1 MMRTGGPATEGAV
14 KPVTASIRKYY
25 HRVVAIH
32 LKWLLRRSRQAMP
45 SLTSLATASPPHT
58 ISQAEIVGA
67 ARHVFAARGRDFDRL
82 VPAYDNAGIE
92 TRQFCAPLDWYLEP
106 HGWPERSA
114 LFVEHADALL
124 EHTARKCLD
133 GAGIGPEA
141 VDALVVVSSTGIAT
155 PSLDA
160 RLMERMAFRRDI
172 VRLPIFG
179 LGCAGGAL
187 GLGRADALAR
197 AMPGSRVL
205 LLVVELCSLTFRRQD
220 LCKSNIIASAL
231 FGDGAAAA
239 LIEHS
244 PDAAESGR
252 SPVKILASGEH
263 TWPDSLDVMGWNIE
277 EDGFGVLFSRDI
289 PNLVETCMRPVVDDF
304 LARQGLR
311 VGDLDGVVA
320 HPGGTKVIAAIASSL
335 ELDSGELE
343 VEADILRRFGNM
355 SSVTVLFV
363 LDEKRRRGDGGL
375 RLLFALGPGFTL
387 GMTLVES

>member
-1 MMRTGGPATEGAV
+1 
-14 KPVTASIRKYY
+14 
-25 HRVVAIH
+25 
-32 LKWLLRRSRQAMP
+32 MP
-45 SLTSLATASPPHT
+45 SLTNLTTASPPHT

-92 TRQFCAPLDWYLEP
+92 TRRFCAPLEWYLEP

-124 EHTARKCLD
+124 EHTARSCLD
-133 GAGIGPEA
+133 DAGIAPEA

-172 VRLPIFG
+172 VRLPVFG

-187 GLGRADALAR
+187 GLARADALAR

-239 LIEHS
+239 LIEHA
-244 PDAAESGR
+244 PKAAASGP
-252 SPVKILASGEH
+252 SPVNILATGEH

-277 EDGFGVLFSRDI
+277 EDGFGVAVLPRHSQSGGNPHAAGGRRLPGPRGI
-289 PNLVETCMRPVVDDF
+289 AGRRP
-304 LARQGLR
+304 G
-311 VGDLDGVVA
+311 
-320 HPGGTKVIAAIASSL
+320 
-335 ELDSGELE
+335 
-343 VEADILRRFGNM
+343 
-355 SSVTVLFV
+355 
-363 LDEKRRRGDGGL
+363 RGDRASRGHQGD
-375 RLLFALGPGFTL
+375 RRHRIGAGPGSGRL
-387 GMTLVES
+387 RGRGRGPCAGSAICPP